1 MYKKDS
7 SVKVVIDTMMA
18 MYGSCEDEANEG
30 ARLLKSLENKD
41 IDYSKYKLSYKK
53 LREIL
58 VESRLFT
65 PNFGDV
71 DEIFGLTLYQRSK
84 TNHLKNLFR
93 KV

>member
-1 MYKKDS
+1 M
-7 SVKVVIDTMMA
+7 DTMMA
-18 MYGSCEDEANEG
+18 MYGSCANEANEG
-30 ARLLKSLENKD
+30 ARLLRNIQQKR
-41 IDYSKYKLSYKK
+41 DYTKYRLSYKK